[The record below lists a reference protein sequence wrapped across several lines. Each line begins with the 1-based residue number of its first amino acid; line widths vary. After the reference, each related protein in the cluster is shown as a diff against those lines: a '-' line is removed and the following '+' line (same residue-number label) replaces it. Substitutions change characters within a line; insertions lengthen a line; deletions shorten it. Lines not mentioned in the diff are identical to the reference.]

1 VVPILSLLSPVL
13 VKDVSI
19 FCFGDSQAEVLDYIF
34 HNDPRYRT
42 WHDRSVGWRSG
53 WSSRGLYTEM
63 NLQRI
68 LVPVSRC
75 RAKNAFVMLAF
86 GSTDVDINLSYKR
99 HQKGQTVDLDVFLNE
114 MATNLWGAVERLREL
129 DADPALA
136 VRVHVSLVFPYVPL
150 PTTEEYWERTFQNL
164 PAPHEERIKLY
175 EHFVL
180 RVHELGRSAGVE
192 MREATGTATAQ
203 HPPPEETCRT
213 VVHVVN
219 VKDVYERFGFQP
231 FLRRDVD
238 HHPDYIASQLIL
250 ANKLRGIGGRILGLD
265 PRPPL
270 LKSYPHAPRDVN
282 TWSVVSRQD
291 YYSK

>member
-1 VVPILSLLSPVL
+1 MVPILSLLSPVL

-136 VRVHVSLVFPYVPL
+136 VRVHVSL
-150 PTTEEYWERTFQNL
+150 
-164 PAPHEERIKLY
+164 
-175 EHFVL
+175 
-180 RVHELGRSAGVE
+180 
-192 MREATGTATAQ
+192 
-203 HPPPEETCRT
+203 C
-213 VVHVVN
+213 
-219 VKDVYERFGFQP
+219 
-231 FLRRDVD
+231 
-238 HHPDYIASQLIL
+238 
-250 ANKLRGIGGRILGLD
+250 RGIEHACSYTHNCSAVQ
-265 PRPPL
+265 PES
-270 LKSYPHAPRDVN
+270 LKRL
-282 TWSVVSRQD
+282 
-291 YYSK
+291 